1 MLKFELSMS
10 KIKENKSF
18 YLIGLCAAI
27 SYAAGIFAGS
37 VYNKFG
43 GLAIGLVIALIA
55 FFAEVYFIAT
65 AGAVAKTR
73 SKGTLVVSA
82 VLALFYVGLFISC
95 DIAGKTPIS
104 AIINSEASIFGI
116 DTQPTKFGTALI
128 VFEML
133 CLTILL
139 LTIARYTANAFGKE
153 WSFYERLLGT
163 MRARQEHKDDDISE
177 LPRKDTDRIV
187 LEAKADVPNIKIN
200 DVNPVYPPEKEA
212 ESVIP
217 EHKTEVCT
225 EEEINV
231 IPNISEESA
240 IDVAEPIIADS
251 VEDKEDDQEEIGT
264 EESPLNHVIDEE
276 EEELFSATG
285 IDEEPSSQA
294 FARDVRQEFVI
305 HRTTHKEDED
315 DDLYT
320 DFTYGSDND

>member
-1 MLKFELSMS
+1 MT

-27 SYAAGIFAGS
+27 SYAAGIFAS
-37 VYNKFG
+37 SIYNKFG
-43 GLAIGLVIALIA
+43 GLAIGLVVALIA

-73 SKGTLVVSA
+73 SKGTLIVSS
-82 VLALFYVGLFISC
+82 VLALIYVGLFISC
-95 DIAGKTPIS
+95 DIAGKTPIM
-104 AIINSEASIFGI
+104 ATINSEASLLGI
-116 DTQPTKFGTALI
+116 ETQPTEFGTALL

-133 CLTILL
+133 CLTVLL

-153 WSFYERLLGT
+153 LSFYERLLGT
-163 MRARQEHKDDDISE
+163 MRARQEHKEDEISE

-217 EHKTEVCT
+217 EHKVDVHTSED
-225 EEEINV
+225 IDD
-231 IPNISEESA
+231 IPNISEEST
-240 IDVAEPIIADS
+240 IDVNEPIIVDS
-251 VEDKEDDQEEIGT
+251 LEET
-264 EESPLNHVIDEE
+264 AESYENKVEESTLDHVIDEE
-276 EEELFSATG
+276 EEELFSGAG
-285 IDEEPSSQA
+285 IDEEPSAQA

-305 HRTTHKEDED
+305 HRTTHKEDEN

-320 DFTYGSDND
+320 DFTYGSDDN